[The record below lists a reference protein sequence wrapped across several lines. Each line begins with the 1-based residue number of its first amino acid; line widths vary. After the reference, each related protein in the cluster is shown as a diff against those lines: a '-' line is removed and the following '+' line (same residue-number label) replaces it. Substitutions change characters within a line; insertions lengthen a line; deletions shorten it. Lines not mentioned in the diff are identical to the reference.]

1 MSTLTAQPQS
11 PAGPAFIDTTGALDD
26 MAPRFAGSAASPSFN
41 GVNLLEVR
49 AERNRNDELLAMV
62 AHELRGPLN
71 ALKLSTEMIRRVSSG
86 RREIERSVEAIDRQ
100 IAHLTQ
106 LADDLLDATRVAH
119 GVLHLHKVR
128 TDFDT
133 VLTDSL
139 EGVGLA
145 AEKRGQT
152 FSIETPVEK
161 IWTNSDPIRLAQ
173 AISNML
179 VNAVKYTSISGS
191 IKLTVRAER
200 NDLVVSVKDNGQG
213 ISSSLLPHVF
223 DLFAQSRR
231 TIASSADGLGIG
243 LAIVKAIAELH
254 GGTISASSAGPGA
267 GSEFVLRLPIIVARE
282 NVSSS
287 Q

>member
-1 MSTLTAQPQS
+1 MSTLTVQPQS
-11 PAGPAFIDTTGALDD
+11 SAGPAFIDTTGALDD
-26 MAPRFAGSAASPSFN
+26 MVPCFAGSAALVSFN
-41 GVNLLEVR
+41 GVNQVEARV
-49 AERNRNDELLAMV
+49 ERNRNDELLAMV
-62 AHELRGPLN
+62 AHELRGFLFNLTPT
-71 ALKLSTEMIRRVSSG
+71 TEMIRRISSG
-86 RREIERSVEAIDRQ
+86 DREIGRSVEAIDRQ

-119 GVLHLHKVR
+119 GVLRLHKVR
-128 TDFDT
+128 TGFDT

-152 FSIETPVEK
+152 FSIETHSEK
-161 IWTNSDPIRLAQ
+161 IWIDGDPVRLAQ

-179 VNAVKYTSISGS
+179 VNAVKYTPVSGS
-191 IKLTVRAER
+191 IKLTVRAEL
-200 NDLVVSVKDNGQG
+200 NDLVVSVRDNGQG

-254 GGTISASSAGPGA
+254 DGTISASSAGPGA
-267 GSEFVLRLPIIVARE
+267 GSEFVLRLPIIAALE
-282 NVSSS
+282 HVSSS
-287 Q
+287 E

>member
-1 MSTLTAQPQS
+1 MSTLTVQPQS
-11 PAGPAFIDTTGALDD
+11 SAGPAFIDTTGALDD
-26 MAPRFAGSAASPSFN
+26 MVPCFAGSAALVSFN
-41 GVNLLEVR
+41 GVNQVEARV
-49 AERNRNDELLAMV
+49 ERDRNDELLAMV

-71 ALKLSTEMIRRVSSG
+71 ALKLSTEMIRRISSG
-86 RREIERSVEAIDRQ
+86 DQKIGRSVEAIDRQ

-119 GVLHLHKVR
+119 GVLRLHKVR
-128 TDFDT
+128 TGFDT

-152 FSIETPVEK
+152 FSIETHSEK
-161 IWTNSDPIRLAQ
+161 IWIDGDPVRLAQ

-179 VNAVKYTSISGS
+179 VNAVKYTPVSGS
-191 IKLTVRAER
+191 IKLTVRAEL
-200 NDLVVSVKDNGQG
+200 NDLVVSVRDNGQG

-267 GSEFVLRLPIIVARE
+267 GSEFVLRLPIIAALE
-282 NVSSS
+282 HVSSS
-287 Q
+287 E

>member
-1 MSTLTAQPQS
+1 MSTLTVQPHS
-11 PAGPAFIDTTGALDD
+11 PAGPAFIDASDALDD
-26 MAPRFAGSAASPSFN
+26 MAPRFAGAATSLSFN
-41 GVNLLEVR
+41 GVDRVEAQV
-49 AERNRNDELLAMV
+49 ERNRNDELLAMV

-86 RREIERSVEAIDRQ
+86 RREIERSLEAIDRQ

-119 GVLHLHKVR
+119 GVFHLHKVR

-223 DLFAQSRR
+223 DLFTQSRR

-254 GGTISASSAGPGA
+254 GGTISASSGGPGA
-267 GSEFVLRLPIIVARE
+267 GSEFVLRLPIIAARE
-282 NVSSS
+282 NVSISE
-287 Q
+287 

>member
-1 MSTLTAQPQS
+1 MSTLTVQPQS
-11 PAGPAFIDTTGALDD
+11 SAGPAFIDTTGALDD
-26 MAPRFAGSAASPSFN
+26 MVPRFTCSAALVSFN
-41 GVNLLEVR
+41 GVNQVEARV
-49 AERNRNDELLAMV
+49 ERNRNDELLAMV

-71 ALKLSTEMIRRVSSG
+71 ALKLSTEMIRRISSG
-86 RREIERSVEAIDRQ
+86 HREIGRSVEAIDRQ

-119 GVLHLHKVR
+119 GVLRLHKVR

-152 FSIETPVEK
+152 FSIETPAEK
-161 IWTNSDPIRLAQ
+161 IWTNGDPVRLAQ

-179 VNAVKYTSISGS
+179 VNAVKYTPVSGS
-191 IKLTVRAER
+191 IKLTVQAEFD
-200 NDLVVSVKDNGQG
+200 DLVVSVRDNGQG

-231 TIASSADGLGIG
+231 TISSSADGLGIG

-267 GSEFVLRLPIIVARE
+267 GSEFVLRLPIIAALE
-282 NVSSS
+282 DVSSS
-287 Q
+287 E

>member
-1 MSTLTAQPQS
+1 MSTLTVQPHS
-11 PAGPAFIDTTGALDD
+11 PAGPAFIDASDALDD
-26 MAPRFAGSAASPSFN
+26 MAPRFAGAATSLSFN
-41 GVNLLEVR
+41 GVDRVESQV
-49 AERNRNDELLAMV
+49 ERNRNDELLAMV

-86 RREIERSVEAIDRQ
+86 RREIERSLEAIDRQ

-119 GVLHLHKVR
+119 GVFHLHKVR

-223 DLFAQSRR
+223 DLFTQSRR

-254 GGTISASSAGPGA
+254 GGTISASSGGPGA
-267 GSEFVLRLPIIVARE
+267 GSEFVLRLPIIAARE
-282 NVSSS
+282 NVSISE
-287 Q
+287 